1 MTHKIK
7 VLLLAIMSIFLT
19 CNIASAETIA
29 IVSDTA
35 YAPFE
40 FKDSDQ
46 IYKGIDVDIINEV
59 AKRQSWDFSMSFPGF
74 DAAVNAVQSG
84 QASALMAGTTITNAR
99 KKVFHFSEPY
109 YDTKIVIATRKAN
122 AIKKYSDLKGKT
134 VGVKNGTAAQAFL
147 NNYKKKYDYTVKTFD
162 TGDLMYNSLSAGSIA
177 AVMDDEAVI
186 QYAISQNQD
195 IAINM
200 KGEPIGSFG
209 FAVKKGSG
217 YDYLV
222 NDFNTALK
230 AMKADGTYQAIMT
243 KWLGTDDKATT
254 SQATG
259 NPSAKATPIK
269 DSYKIVSDSSFAPFE
284 FQNGKGKYVG
294 IDIELIKA
302 IAKQQGFKIEIAN
315 PGFDAALNAVQSSQA
330 DGVIA
335 GATITDA
342 RKAIF
347 DFSDPYYTS
356 NIILA
361 VKAGKNIKNY
371 EDLDRKTV
379 GAKNGTSSYSWL
391 KENAPKYGYNVKAFD
406 DGSSMY
412 DSLNS
417 GSVDAIMDDE
427 AVLKYAISQ
436 GRRFETPLEGIST
449 GEVGFAVK
457 KGTNPEL
464 IEMFNNGLAAL
475 KKSGQYDDIID
486 KYLDSKKAATPSEKG
501 ADESTISGLLSN
513 NYKQLLA
520 GLGTTLSLTLISF
533 AIAIIIG
540 IIFGM
545 MAVSP
550 TKSLRLISTAF
561 VDVVRGIPLM
571 IVGAFIFWGVPN
583 LIESMTGH
591 QSPINDFLAATIALS
606 LNGGAYIA
614 EIVRGGIEAVPAG
627 QMEAS
632 RSLGLSY
639 GTTMRKVIL
648 PQAVKLMLPNFIN
661 QFVISLKDTT
671 IVSAIGLVEL
681 FQTGKIII
689 ARNYQ
694 SFRMYAILA
703 IIYLI
708 MITLLTRLAKRLEK
722 RLN

>member
-200 KGEPIGSFG
+200 KGESIGSFG

-436 GRRFETPLEGIST
+436 GRRFKTPLEGIST

-550 TKSLRLISTAF
+550 TNHFDSF
-561 VDVVRGIPLM
+561 
-571 IVGAFIFWGVPN
+571 
-583 LIESMTGH
+583 
-591 QSPINDFLAATIALS
+591 Q
-606 LNGGAYIA
+606 
-614 EIVRGGIEAVPAG
+614 
-627 QMEAS
+627 
-632 RSLGLSY
+632 RSLW
-639 GTTMRKVIL
+639 T
-648 PQAVKLMLPNFIN
+648 
-661 QFVISLKDTT
+661 
-671 IVSAIGLVEL
+671 L
-681 FQTGKIII
+681 FEG
-689 ARNYQ
+689 
-694 SFRMYAILA
+694 FL
-703 IIYLI
+703 
-708 MITLLTRLAKRLEK
+708 
-722 RLN
+722 

>member
-217 YDYLV
+217 YNYLV

-571 IVGAFIFWGVPN
+571 IVAAFIFWGVPN

-606 LNGGAYIA
+606 LNGGAYI
-614 EIVRGGIEAVPAG
+614 
-627 QMEAS
+627 
-632 RSLGLSY
+632 
-639 GTTMRKVIL
+639 
-648 PQAVKLMLPNFIN
+648 
-661 QFVISLKDTT
+661 
-671 IVSAIGLVEL
+671 
-681 FQTGKIII
+681 
-689 ARNYQ
+689 
-694 SFRMYAILA
+694 
-703 IIYLI
+703 
-708 MITLLTRLAKRLEK
+708 
-722 RLN
+722 